1 MRLFLAVNPGEKSR
15 REILNIIDEMKA
27 GTVRGN
33 FTKPDNLHITLV
45 FLGEIPPFR
54 LEEIIDA
61 MHQVNESPFS
71 VRLSN
76 VGNFSDT
83 WWIGVEKSEP
93 LWRLQRNLS
102 DALSGKRFRIEK
114 RPFKPHLT
122 ICRMPVFS
130 AGFDIDALR
139 AKVKPMVWDVDRFDL
154 MLSERI
160 DGQLKYSVLHSQPL
174 KQR

>member
-45 FLGEIPPFR
+45 FLGEIPPHR
-54 LEEIIDA
+54 LEEIIGA

-93 LWRLQRNLS
+93 LWRLQRNLLTHCPARVQ
-102 DALSGKRFRIEK
+102 DRKAAIQAPPDYMQNARLLRRF
-114 RPFKPHLT
+114 
-122 ICRMPVFS
+122 
-130 AGFDIDALR
+130 
-139 AKVKPMVWDVDRFDL
+139 
-154 MLSERI
+154 
-160 DGQLKYSVLHSQPL
+160 
-174 KQR
+174 